1 MLGFKQ
7 DLREFFSSKSNWAGI
22 GMIAGGLVGIYT
34 KADLTISMQAIIGG
48 LALIFVKDAI
58 AGK

>member
-1 MLGFKQ
+1 MMFKQ
-7 DLREFFSSKSNWAGI
+7 SLNEFFSSKSNWTGL
-22 GMIAGGLVGIYT
+22 GMIVGGLIGISQ
-34 KADLTISMQAIIGG
+34 KADLTISSQAVIAG